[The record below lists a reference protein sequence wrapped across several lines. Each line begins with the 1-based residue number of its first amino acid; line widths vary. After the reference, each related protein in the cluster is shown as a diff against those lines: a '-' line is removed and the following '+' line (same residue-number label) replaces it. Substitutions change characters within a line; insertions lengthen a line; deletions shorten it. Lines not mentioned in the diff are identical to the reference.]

1 MSKRNLTELKN
12 FLEEYLEL
20 KGINTKKFMRCF
32 SLEHEDKNPSMN
44 YFAPGKIC
52 KCFACGA
59 KYDIFKLVGQEYN
72 LTNFHDQVEKV
83 YELYTNK
90 ELIKNANETIYSRKG
105 TNINLET
112 SDKTLKENTTNSLEN
127 MSVEFLRKYRLYI
140 EKCQNNLSQ
149 TDYLTNR
156 GISKELQKKRGIGYD
171 SEFKNG
177 EWKALIIPTWY
188 GSFTARNTD
197 KNSNDRLR
205 KVGRMEIYNYWQ
217 LQENPK
223 KNFYIVEGEIDALS
237 LEEVGKN
244 AIALGSIASINLL
257 IKRFQNDK
265 PTNTF
270 YLMLDNDEQGIKA
283 QEELYNKMKGLGL
296 KVEKTNLLGKY
307 KDPNDYLVEDRNS
320 FTKTL
325 NRFETIKNFSNEN
338 NEKNKRVIP
347 KKSIIKDISYE
358 R

>member
-171 SEFKNG
+171 PEFKNG

-205 KVGRMEIYNYWQ
+205 KVG
-217 LQENPK
+217 
-223 KNFYIVEGEIDALS
+223 
-237 LEEVGKN
+237 KN
-244 AIALGSIASINLL
+244 AIALGSIANINLL

-265 PTNTF
+265 PINTF

-325 NRFETIKNFSNEN
+325 NRFEATKNFSNEN

>member
-171 SEFKNG
+171 PEFKNG

-205 KVGRMEIYNYWQ
+205 KVGKMEIYNYWQ

-223 KNFYIVEGEIDALS
+223 QNFYIVEGEIDALS

-265 PTNTF
+265 PINTF

-325 NRFETIKNFSNEN
+325 NRFEATKNFSNEN

-347 KKSIIKDISYE
+347 KKTIIKDISYE